1 LIRGLL
7 IPAKTTKHVYF
18 VLDSGNSVMHLFK
31 DLIENEAT
39 ESINISHGHL
49 SDKMRALID
58 IESGK
63 VLESFD
69 FQVPGKRNINFTVL
83 GD

>member
-1 LIRGLL
+1 
-7 IPAKTTKHVYF
+7 
-18 VLDSGNSVMHLFK
+18 MHLFK

-49 SDKMRALID
+49 SDKMSKIEIRYDYLLGALID